1 MTPSRNNA
9 SAKAVKSAWQGKV
22 AALVCVSAIFALMV
36 PPLARAQ
43 EAQQE
48 APRGPV
54 QLIPQNLPEVPEGSE
69 APGESDAGAAAPLSL
84 YPGGAAPKAPSL
96 PPRQIS
102 PRPGALESGIE
113 VGVLG
118 DVGEA
123 SIGLLTEDQGGLGA
137 RMWQGTSRREVERLL
152 PELPAPL
159 FQPSLHDLQYR
170 LLLSS
175 AAPPQGATAGQSIL
189 YLRLERLMAGGESE
203 AVRRLFAGRERVKAD
218 AGSAK
223 LRAEAFLAAGDVKE
237 ACRSLDLL
245 PVGSDPLGDP
255 LAAFSLKLTALCQ
268 AEAGEVIAANLTA
281 DLARE
286 QGMEDALFYSL
297 LAQKTDGLKLDAPAP
312 ERLSPLDYALYLGA
326 GRALPADAVS
336 LAEPSLLA
344 DMMRRD
350 GLDMGLRIQAG
361 EKAVA
366 AYLADPHELA
376 ALYGSA
382 DLPKEADEAWQ
393 ARAALYKTL
402 SDENVPGD
410 KAMLV
415 SEGLA
420 AAATTD
426 DFRMLARVLGPII
439 ASIPPRGADPVL
451 GGHFVRALI
460 INEERVRASMWL
472 SALSEAGHRTPQLD
486 ELKGMV
492 RFLTGKRGVEPDL
505 AAASTEL
512 KLRIGEGGR
521 VRAVA
526 AREALLLDALGYQL
540 SPDLWAALLDSGELP
555 DGLMPGPQLL
565 RALEEASAAGRRG
578 EAVLFTLALP
588 GKTGLGNLH
597 PQALANMVSALLK
610 VGLREEAFRL
620 ALDALLAA
628 SEAGRVPPA

>member
-1 MTPSRNNA
+1 MTRSPNKAARR
-9 SAKAVKSAWQGKV
+9 SARLAVSLYV
-22 AALVCVSAIFALMV
+22 LAALTVIAL
-36 PPLARAQ
+36 PRAFAQ
-43 EAQQE
+43 EAPESPQPDRQV
-48 APRGPV
+48 PRGPV
-54 QLIPQNLPEVPEGSE
+54 QLVPQNLPDLPEGEHTLPEE
-69 APGESDAGAAAPLSL
+69 APGGAGPLLL
-84 YPGGAAPKAPSL
+84 YPGGQAPQAPDL

-102 PRPGALESGIE
+102 PRPGALEAGIE

-137 RMWQGTSRREVERLL
+137 RMWQGTNRRDAERLL
-152 PELPAPL
+152 PELSAPL

-175 AAPPQGATAGQSIL
+175 AAPPSGATAGQSIL
-189 YLRLERLMAGGESE
+189 YLRLERLMAAGESE
-203 AVRRLFAGRERVKAD
+203 AVRRLFAGRERVKMD

-268 AEAGEVIAANLTA
+268 AEAGETVAANLTA

-312 ERLSPLDYALYLGA
+312 GRLGPLRYALYLAA

-344 DMMRRD
+344 DMMRRE

-361 EKAVA
+361 EKAVT
-366 AYLADPHELA
+366 AYLAAPHELA
-376 ALYGSA
+376 ALYAGA
-382 DLPKEADEAWQ
+382 TLPKKTDEAWQ

-410 KAMLV
+410 KAVLV
-415 SEGLA
+415 SGGLA
-420 AAATTD
+420 AAETSE

-439 ASIPPRGADPVL
+439 ASIPPRGGDPVL

-460 INEERVRASMWL
+460 VNEERVRASMWL
-472 SALSEAGHRTPQLD
+472 AALSEAGHRTPQLD

-492 RFLTGKRGVEPDL
+492 RLLTGKRGVEPDL
-505 AAASTEL
+505 AAASAEL

-540 SPDLWAALLDSGELP
+540 SPDLWTALLDSGELP

-565 RALEEASAAGRRG
+565 RALDEASTAGRRG
-578 EAVLFTLALP
+578 ETVLLTLALP
-588 GKTGLGNLH
+588 GKTGIDDLH